1 MCTEKQQLLY
11 EDLTYKIRGALYEVH
26 KALGPVH
33 KEAVYHSAIAIELK
47 RLKISFETEKVLK
60 VTYRGETVGIYKP
73 DFIIDDKVI
82 LEIKAVPA
90 IAKAMLDQI
99 YYYVRG
105 SKYRL
110 VLLANFGARRLDIK
124 RKIYG

>member
-1 MCTEKQQLLY
+1 
-11 EDLTYKIRGALYEVH
+11 
-26 KALGPVH
+26 ALGPVH
-33 KEAVYHSAIAIELK
+33 KETVYHNAIAIELK
-47 RLKISFETEKVLK
+47 RLKIPFETEKVLK

-90 IAKAMLDQI
+90 IAKVMLDQI

-110 VLLANFGARRLDIK
+110 VLLANFGARRLEIK

>member
-1 MCTEKQQLLY
+1 MSTEKRQLLY
-11 EDLTYKIRGALYEVH
+11 EGLTYKIRGALYEVH

-33 KEAVYHSAIAIELK
+33 KETVYHNAIAIELK
-47 RLKISFETEKVLK
+47 HLKIPFKTEKVLK
-60 VTYRGETVGIYKP
+60 VTYREETVGIYKP

-90 IAKAMLDQI
+90 IAKTMLDQI

-110 VLLANFGARRLDIK
+110 VLLANFGARRLEVK

>member
-1 MCTEKQQLLY
+1 MSTEKKLLY
-11 EDLTYKIRGALYEVH
+11 ENLTYRIRGALYKVH

-33 KEAVYHSAIAIELK
+33 KETVYHNAIAIELK
-47 RLKISFETEKVLK
+47 RLKIPFETEKVLK

-90 IAKAMLDQI
+90 IAKVMLDQI

-110 VLLANFGARRLDIK
+110 VLLANFGARRLEIK

>member
-1 MCTEKQQLLY
+1 MINFPSIARISTDEKTQMSTEKKLLY
-11 EDLTYKIRGALYEVH
+11 ENLTYRIRGALYEVH

-73 DFIIDDKVI
+73 DFIT
-82 LEIKAVPA
+82 
-90 IAKAMLDQI
+90 
-99 YYYVRG
+99 
-105 SKYRL
+105 SS
-110 VLLANFGARRLDIK
+110 F
-124 RKIYG
+124 

>member
-1 MCTEKQQLLY
+1 MSTEKKLLY

-33 KEAVYHSAIAIELK
+33 KETVYHNAIAIELK
-47 RLKISFETEKVLK
+47 HLKIPFETEKVLK

-82 LEIKAVPA
+82 LEIKAVST

-110 VLLANFGARRLDIK
+110 VLLANFGARRLEIK